1 MEDERA
7 TSPFVIKS
15 NTNTPYKGV
24 LVDLITTGEKNAK
37 LREEATKLPVLNLTP
52 RQVCDLEL
60 ILNGGFSPL
69 TGFLNEEDYKG

>member
-1 MEDERA
+1 MEERSA
-7 TSPFVIKS
+7 SPLVIKP
-15 NTNTPYKGV
+15 NTNTPYKGT
-24 LVDLITTGEKNAK
+24 LVNLITTGEKNAK
-37 LREEATKLPVLNLTP
+37 LREEALSLPTINLTP